1 MREGA
6 VSTALVAGDQLLR
19 EGLKQL
25 SEVIGLRTIGEAQSL
40 ADLVD
45 APEDSE
51 APALVILL
59 DWSTGSA
66 EFQETLKRFRKRYS
80 GSRLVVLTES
90 TDPAPLLEALNSGV
104 DGYLHRNMSS
114 AALLHSIR
122 LVMLG
127 EAVFPGKLA
136 IRLLGGEGRAPAAPP
151 PGGSVSGLS
160 PRETDILIL
169 LAEGQ
174 PNKVIAN
181 KLGTTEATVKVQLR
195 RILRKIG
202 VQNRT
207 QAAIWA
213 LGHLGKGEGATAGT
227 VQ

>member
-25 SEVIGLRTIGEAQSL
+25 SEVIGLRTIAEAPTL
-40 ADLVD
+40 AELIE
-45 APEDSE
+45 APEEGES
-51 APALVILL
+51 PSLVILL
-59 DWSTGSA
+59 DWPA
-66 EFQETLKRFRKRYS
+66 ANPEFQETIKRFRKRYPAA
-80 GSRLVVLTES
+80 RLVVLTES
-90 TDPAPLLEALNSGV
+90 ADPRPLLEALNAGV

-136 IRLLGGEGRAPAAPP
+136 VRLLGGEGRMPAAAPA
-151 PGGSVSGLS
+151 GGNVSGLS

-213 LGHLGKGEGATAGT
+213 LGHLGKAESPGT
-227 VQ
+227 GTLQ